1 MSPHATAGLGVTIF
15 RQSLKELLVCLNEEE
30 TASVPVGL

>member
-1 MSPHATAGLGVTIF
+1 MSPYTIAGLGVTIF
-15 RQSLKELLVCLNEEE
+15 RQSLNELLVCLNEEE